1 MPIPI
6 GTGREVDQ
14 MKKGKKCENME
25 RMTRENRQDLES
37 EKGKRTAAAKLP
49 AQRMATPNT
58 QKIM

>member
-14 MKKGKKCENME
+14 TKGKKCKNME
-25 RMTRENRQDLES
+25 RMTIESRQDLES

>member
-1 MPIPI
+1 
-6 GTGREVDQ
+6 

-25 RMTRENRQDLES
+25 RMTRESRQDLES
-37 EKGKRTAAAKLP
+37 EKGERTAAAKLP